1 MTFEETKAKYQE
13 YVEVRDQIALED
25 ILSVDD
31 ELQTIDEHHP
41 LLHRFS
47 KNEIESFEH
56 IYLYLWG
63 RKYGIN
69 EKSRSY

>member
-1 MTFEETKAKYQE
+1 MTFDETKAKYQE
-13 YVEVRDQIALED
+13 YVMVRDRIALED
-25 ILSVDD
+25 ILSESD
-31 ELQTIDEHHP
+31 ELQTINENHP
-41 LLHRFS
+41 LLHQFS

-69 EKSRSY
+69 ENATPI